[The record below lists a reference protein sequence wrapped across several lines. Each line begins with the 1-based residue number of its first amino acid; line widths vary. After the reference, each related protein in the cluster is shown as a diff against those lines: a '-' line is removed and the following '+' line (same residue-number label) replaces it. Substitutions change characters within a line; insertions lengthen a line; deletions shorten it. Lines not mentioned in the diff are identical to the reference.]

1 MDPLM
6 LIGQFAEVAG
16 ISRRM
21 LRHYEKIGLI
31 APTQIDEENGY
42 RHYSIVQLPVLKTI
56 TTLQGYGFSL
66 AEIGQMQT
74 SPLTVGEFL
83 DALKEKEL
91 LIRNRMDADAGHLI
105 RIKRTI
111 GQLQSDTA
119 PGPSDKIQLN
129 QLPLERSHTMTDYT
143 AITQQAKE
151 MVASLPNTLY
161 FAEKVDERVQKS
173 PDSQKAYITFD
184 LDHFAP
190 VNERYGFEVGDAVI
204 YNSFQVILDSFKPML
219 NMDKS
224 LITRAGG
231 DELIIYV
238 EGFETDLILSAVEDA
253 LENIRNFDYSPFGYS
268 KKMTSSC
275 GIYLFK
281 TYEHSQEPHHESS
294 TAFMEVKRQGGDKY
308 LVYKQS

>member
-1 MDPLM
+1 MDHLM

-31 APTQIDEENGY
+31 APTVIDDENGY
-42 RHYSIVQLPVLKTI
+42 RHYTLEQLPTLKTI

-66 AEIGQMQT
+66 TEIRQMQT

-83 DALKEKEL
+83 NELKEKEL

-119 PGPSDKIQLN
+119 PGPSDRIQLN
-129 QLPLERSHTMTDYT
+129 QLPLERSRNMTDYS

-161 FAEKVDERVQKS
+161 FSEQVDQHVKKS
-173 PDSQKAYITFD
+173 PDIQKAYITFD
-184 LDHFAP
+184 LDHFMG
-190 VNERYGFEVGDAVI
+190 VNEKYGYEVGDAVI
-204 YNSFQVILDSFKPML
+204 YNSFQVLLDSFKPMF
-219 NMDKS
+219 NMHKS
-224 LITRAGG
+224 LVTRAGG
-231 DELIIYV
+231 DELVIYV
-238 EGFETDLILSAVEDA
+238 EGFETDIIISTVEDA
-253 LENIRNFDYSPFGYS
+253 LENIRNFDYSPYGCLE
-268 KKMTSSC
+268 KMTSSC
-275 GIYLFK
+275 GVYLFK
-281 TYEHSQEPHHESS
+281 NYEHSQEPRHESGI
-294 TAFMEVKRQGGDKY
+294 AFMEVKRQGGDQY
-308 LVYKQS
+308 LVYNQS